1 MEQSQQNQRT
11 DRPGTPPRPPYSPVT
26 PVLTHIAPAQGAA
39 SIVPPDS
46 AISPTN
52 TRFNFNQDVPLGYA
66 GGTASSSRL
75 PTFVPEPAPV
85 PISESENPDAI
96 ALRSAITVLQLQKQQ
111 SLRDIHTLEK
121 MKKAAAEDPEGFARE
136 LAAGNLAAKG
146 PSESIINFTDDGDDD
161 DDNDETSEA
170 AREKNDE
177 ERSNFGKI
185 PPPQNVVRMPPINWA
200 KYQIVGE
207 PLDKL
212 HEEQLRRPSLG
223 EPRRE
228 DPTQR
233 APEHVLAAPYRP
245 LVDKIET
252 PAKARAG
259 SKAKKT

>member
-1 MEQSQQNQRT
+1 MEPSQQNQRS

-26 PVLTHIAPAQGAA
+26 PVLAHIAPVQGSA
-39 SIVPPDS
+39 SIVPPDN

-52 TRFNFNQDVPLGYA
+52 TRFSFNQDIPPGY
-66 GGTASSSRL
+66 GGGAASSSRP

-96 ALRSAITVLQLQKQQ
+96 ALRSALTVLQLQKQQ
-111 SLRDIHTLEK
+111 SVRDIRALEQIK
-121 MKKAAAEDPEGFARE
+121 RAAGADPEGFARE
-136 LAAGNLAAKG
+136 LAAGNLVSKG
-146 PSESIINFTDDGDDD
+146 PSESIISFTDDD
-161 DDNDETSEA
+161 DDGNETSEA
-170 AREKNDE
+170 AKDQSDKK
-177 ERSNFGKI
+177 RSNFGKI

-212 HEEQLRRPSLG
+212 HEEQQRRPSPG

-228 DPTQR
+228 EPVQR

-252 PAKARAG
+252 PAKVRAG